1 MNISD
6 VSPALF
12 TVGALNGSQLV
23 AAVAL
28 DGTYVA
34 DPTVVPGSRGA
45 KPGETIEIYGQDL
58 GLRLR
63 QVRQGCS

>member
-45 KPGETIEIYGQDL
+45 SAQEAHLFLIHHFCELIDATFK
-58 GLRLR
+58 
-63 QVRQGCS
+63 